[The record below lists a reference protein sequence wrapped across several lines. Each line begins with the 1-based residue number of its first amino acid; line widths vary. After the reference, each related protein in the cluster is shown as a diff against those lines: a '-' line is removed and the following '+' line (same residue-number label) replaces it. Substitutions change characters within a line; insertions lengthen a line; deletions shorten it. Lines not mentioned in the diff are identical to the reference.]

1 MRQVIL
7 GVVAGMVMLP
17 MATAQAA
24 TQDQSVV
31 DQVKAATQND
41 ESVSAAQQ
49 DIECKLSDIQKSI
62 QCLLNKATNDAQK
75 EAILSA
81 AMSLNSQNDEAI
93 TAITLAAVD
102 AKVSQDILNRAAGTA
117 GTTAQM
123 LSSLPD
129 TAAGNSQG
137 QGQGQGRGLGVAP
150 GQTGIGITPVPFGNN
165 AGSGGGGNASPNA

>member
-31 DQVKAATQND
+31 DQVKAATQGIDATALQSAIESMLKDAKND
-41 ESVSAAQQ
+41 E
-49 DIECKLSDIQKSI
+49 
-62 QCLLNKATNDAQK
+62 QK

-81 AMSLNSQNDEAI
+81 AMSLNSENDDAI
-93 TAITLAAVD
+93 KAITLAAVNS
-102 AKVSQDILNRAAGTA
+102 KVSQDILNSAANTA
-117 GTTAQM
+117 GTTGQM
-123 LSSLPD
+123 LGSLPD
-129 TAAGNSQG
+129 TAAGNSLN
-137 QGQGQGRGLGVAP
+137 QGQGQGRGLGIAP
-150 GQTGIGITPVPFGNN
+150 GQTGNGISPPPFGNN